1 MRIKR
6 SELKRIIKEEIQE
19 VLSEGFFGDIGRAA
33 KHAMGGEAQDD
44 DKAAHAM
51 STLVDVLSPGTYK
64 ESELSGMFSNVYQQ
78 LQAVEQDNLSNEM
91 SNLYGHAQNLVRA
104 AAAAKGTPL
113 NDGDDD
119 MYEEWTPEM
128 LTQLACKVHAGV
140 GEGPCPVTD
149 VDIQAQQPFAPG
161 KTPKTYSPE
170 ELAAMREI
178 LRRQGYRRN

>member
-6 SELKRIIKEEIQE
+6 SELKRIIKEEMQE
-19 VLSEGFFGDIGRAA
+19 VLSEGFFGDIGSAA
-33 KHAMGGEAQDD
+33 KHAMGGETEDD
-44 DKAAHAM
+44 DKAASAM
-51 STLVDVLSPGTYK
+51 RTLVDVLSPGAYK
-64 ESELSGMFSNVYQQ
+64 ESELSGMFSNVLKQ

-91 SNLYGHAQNLVRA
+91 SGLYGRAQNLVRA
-104 AAAAKGTPL
+104 AAAAKGRPL
-113 NDGDDD
+113 QPGDDAK
-119 MYEEWTPEM
+119 YGEWTPEM

-140 GEGPCPVTD
+140 GQGPCPVTD